1 MDYAA
6 FAVELET
13 CVILRQ
19 SIERIKS
26 QNWSIVI
33 IEVLVLVVG
42 IFIGLQV
49 DDWNQ
54 SRKDVVEER
63 LYLKELLEDLE
74 ANRAELLETI
84 SAFGDSHPCY
94 DGAVGAVGN
103 GHRLTGQL
111 AN

>member
-19 SIERIKS
+19 LAEGIKS
-26 QNWSIVI
+26 QNWSIVF

-54 SRKDVVEER
+54 SRKDVVE
-63 LYLKELLEDLE
+63 
-74 ANRAELLETI
+74 RAVPQI
-84 SAFGDSHPCY
+84 
-94 DGAVGAVGN
+94 
-103 GHRLTGQL
+103 
-111 AN
+111 